1 MFFRRER
8 PKQITFDQ
16 RLDALRKAGFTV
28 NPAPGG
34 RVMVTRDGCA
44 AALENHA
51 GSPRVAERVGL
62 LMAGGIGKLVDGGFQ
77 KFFLAPDG
85 RKKPA
90 LADELKAIHA
100 FEEDLSEAL
109 GLVTLYNESL
119 GTVSTQYLYDRVKD
133 RDRGVPKRPWE

>member
-1 MFFRRER
+1 M
-8 PKQITFDQ
+8 D
-16 RLDALRKAGFTV
+16 DLRKAGFAISA
-28 NPAPGG
+28 APGG
-34 RVMVTRDGCA
+34 RVMVLRDAVA
-44 AALENHA
+44 AVLENNA
-51 GSPRVAERVGL
+51 GTPKVAERAGI

-90 LADELKAIHA
+90 LASELKAIHA
-100 FEEDLSEAL
+100 FEEDLREAL
-109 GLVTLYNESL
+109 GLVSLYNQSL